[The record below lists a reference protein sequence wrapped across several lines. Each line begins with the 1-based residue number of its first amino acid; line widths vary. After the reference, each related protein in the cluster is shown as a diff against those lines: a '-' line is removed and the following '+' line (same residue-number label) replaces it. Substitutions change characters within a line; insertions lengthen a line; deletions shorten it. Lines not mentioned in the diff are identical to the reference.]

1 MNPGRL
7 AWAMGAYL
15 AGTFPSAYVVAR
27 IAGAG
32 QVLSEARAGVSEG
45 DAHVLIEA
53 LAGRE
58 WGALAAALDVGKA
71 LAYALAAR
79 YLGDL
84 PPEWLAAVGVLLVA
98 GHVFPFYLRRL
109 AGRGLAA
116 GAGVLLAVVPV
127 ALVVAGVIIVIG
139 YVLGTTGPASTLGF
153 ALAPFVA
160 LATGRKAAI
169 VGMCAALFVL
179 ILLRRLVGVSA
190 AAGRVG
196 WTRAV
201 IWRLLFDTDGPA
213 RDPEDPLRPQGPAV
227 S

>member
-7 AWAMGAYL
+7 AWAVGAYF
-15 AGTFPSAYVVAR
+15 AGTFPSPYVVAR
-27 IAGAG
+27 IAGVG
-32 QVLSEARAGVSEG
+32 HVLSEARAGVSEG
-45 DAHVLIEA
+45 DAHLLIEA
-53 LAGRE
+53 QAGRG

-71 LAYALAAR
+71 LAYVLAAR
-79 YLGDL
+79 HLGDL
-84 PPEWLAAVGVLLVA
+84 PPWWLAAVGVLLVA

-116 GAGVLLAVVPV
+116 AAGVLLALVPL

-153 ALAPFVA
+153 AVAPFVA
-160 LATGRKAAI
+160 LASGRPAAI
-169 VGMCAALFVL
+169 VGMCAALFGL
-179 ILLRRLVGVSA
+179 ILLRRLVGVSEA
-190 AAGRVG
+190 ARGVG

-201 IWRLLFDTDGPA
+201 VWRLLFDTDGSTK
-213 RDPEDPLRPQGPAV
+213 DPEDPRRPQGPAV